1 MNGFL
6 VPANAKRG
14 TLIFNIFRPFDLIMF
29 GTGMAVTLLLLVLVD
44 SNNTIMILLSCLPV
58 GVTGQYLIIIMSY
71 VLYKVYLDFSQ
82 KEEIIYGEVGVFM
95 KNSAT
100 TKNSSKYTEDWLPIK
115 SIANGAI
122 ILDNKQK
129 VTGIKIKPRNIFIL
143 DQGTQDNTIIALKNF
158 YNTIDFEFWLISADR
173 PVDLNNYLAR
183 LQLLYNQTPNP
194 AVRKLINQDIDKA
207 NDFMNNNITDTEY
220 YILFKDKNDDLIQ
233 KRLRTLI
240 TGLASAGL
248 EAKQVS
254 NDDLRII
261 LDNFLNSGMTTN
273 FGTVIA

>member
-1 MNGFL
+1 M
-6 VPANAKRG
+6 ANLEAK
-14 TLIFNIFRPFDLIMF
+14 TK
-29 GTGMAVTLLLLVLVD
+29 TK
-44 SNNTIMILLSCLPV
+44 SN
-58 GVTGQYLIIIMSY
+58 
-71 VLYKVYLDFSQ
+71 
-82 KEEIIYGEVGVFM
+82 
-95 KNSAT
+95 
-100 TKNSSKYTEDWLPIK
+100 SKYTEDWIPIRNI
-115 SIANGAI
+115 SNGMI
-122 ILDNKQK
+122 VLDNKKK
-129 VTGIKIKPRNIFIL
+129 VTGVKIRPRNIFIL
-143 DQGTQDNTIIALKNF
+143 DQGTQDNVLIALKNF
-158 YNTIDFEFWLISADR
+158 YNMIDFEFWLISADR

-240 TGLASAGL
+240 TGLANSGL

-273 FGTVIA
+273 FGTVIS

>member
-1 MNGFL
+1 MYF
-6 VPANAKRG
+6 
-14 TLIFNIFRPFDLIMF
+14 
-29 GTGMAVTLLLLVLVD
+29 
-44 SNNTIMILLSCLPV
+44 
-58 GVTGQYLIIIMSY
+58 
-71 VLYKVYLDFSQ
+71 VLYKVYLGSTM

-95 KNSAT
+95 ANLQMT
-100 TKNSSKYTEDWLPIK
+100 TKTKSNSKYTEDWIPIRNI
-115 SIANGAI
+115 SNGMI
-122 ILDNKQK
+122 VLDNKKK
-129 VTGIKIKPRNIFIL
+129 VTGVKIRPRNIFIL
-143 DQGTQDNTIIALKNF
+143 DQGTQDNVLIALKNF

-220 YILFKDKNDDLIQ
+220 YILFKEKNDDLIQ
-233 KRLRTLI
+233 KRLRTLV
-240 TGLASAGL
+240 TGLANAGL
-248 EAKQVS
+248 ESTQVS

-273 FGTVIA
+273 FGTVIS

>member
-1 MNGFL
+1 
-6 VPANAKRG
+6 
-14 TLIFNIFRPFDLIMF
+14 
-29 GTGMAVTLLLLVLVD
+29 
-44 SNNTIMILLSCLPV
+44 
-58 GVTGQYLIIIMSY
+58 
-71 VLYKVYLDFSQ
+71 
-82 KEEIIYGEVGVFM
+82 M
-95 KNSAT
+95 KNLAT

-220 YILFKDKNDDLIQ
+220 YILFKEKNDDLIQ
-233 KRLRTLI
+233 KKLRTLV
-240 TGLASAGL
+240 TGLANAGL
-248 EAKQVS
+248 EATQVS

-273 FGTVIA
+273 FGTVIS

>member
-1 MNGFL
+1 
-6 VPANAKRG
+6 
-14 TLIFNIFRPFDLIMF
+14 
-29 GTGMAVTLLLLVLVD
+29 
-44 SNNTIMILLSCLPV
+44 
-58 GVTGQYLIIIMSY
+58 
-71 VLYKVYLDFSQ
+71 
-82 KEEIIYGEVGVFM
+82 M

-220 YILFKDKNDDLIQ
+220 YILFKDKNDDL
-233 KRLRTLI
+233 
-240 TGLASAGL
+240 
-248 EAKQVS
+248 
-254 NDDLRII
+254 RII